1 MLLSALVSGLGLGSM
16 YGLIAL
22 GFTLTFAVSGTVN
35 FAQGSSLM
43 LGAVVAQMLAVGAR
57 WPMPLAVAAAILA
70 CAAWGLVVERLA
82 IRPFVR
88 RGSNVW
94 LMASVALGIVADNLA
109 MAVFG
114 KEPRALPSAWADEP
128 WAVGDAGIFPL
139 QLAIPVVG
147 LLLAGA
153 VQLGLRRTGTGL
165 RLRAAVQN
173 ADAARLMGINVTGL
187 VAATYAA
194 GAALAGVAGVL
205 VAPLFN
211 VAYDMGTLF
220 GIKAFAVAILGG
232 LTRPWGVVAAGLL
245 YGLIEAGATTWLGSG
260 STQIATFSAVIAAL
274 ALAPEGLFARRAVA
288 RV

>member
-35 FAQGSSLM
+35 FAQGSSVM
-43 LGAVVAQMLAVGAR
+43 LGAVVAHMLSVGAG
-57 WPMPLAVAAAILA
+57 WPMPLAVVLALLA

-88 RGSNVW
+88 RGSNAW
-94 LMASVALGIVADNLA
+94 LMASVALGIVLDNLA
-109 MAVFG
+109 MAAFG
-114 KEPRALPSAWADEP
+114 KEPRALPSSLADEP

-139 QLAIPVVG
+139 QLVIPAVG
-147 LLLAGA
+147 LALAAA
-153 VQLGLRRTGTGL
+153 VQAGLHRTGLGL

-173 ADAARLMGINVTGL
+173 ADAARLMGIDVTRL
-187 VAATYAA
+187 TAATYAA
-194 GAALAGVAGVL
+194 AAALAGVAGVL

-245 YGLIEAGATTWLGSG
+245 YGLAEAGTTVLLGSG
-260 STQIATFSAVIAAL
+260 STQIVTFSAVIAAL
-274 ALAPEGLFARRAVA
+274 ALAPEGLFTRRRAA

>member
-43 LGAVVAQMLAVGAR
+43 LGAVVTHMAALGAG
-57 WPMPLAVAAAILA
+57 WPMPLAVLLALFA
-70 CAAWGLVVERLA
+70 CAAWGLVVERIA

-88 RGSNVW
+88 RGSNAW
-94 LMASVALGIVADNLA
+94 LMAGVALGIVADNTV

-114 KEPRALPSAWADEP
+114 KEPRALPSSWADEP

-139 QLAIPVVG
+139 QVAIPVVG
-147 LLLAGA
+147 LALAAG
-153 VQLGLRRTGTGL
+153 VQAGLARTGLGL

-173 ADAARLMGINVTGL
+173 ADAARLMGVDVTTL

-194 GAALAGVAGVL
+194 AAVLAGVAGVL

-232 LTRPWGVVAAGLL
+232 LTRPWGVMGAGLL
-245 YGLIEAGATTWLGSG
+245 YGLAEAGATTLLGSG
-260 STQIATFSAVIAAL
+260 STQIVTFSAVIAAL
-274 ALAPEGLFARRAVA
+274 ALAPEGLFAQRRTV

>member
-1 MLLSALVSGLGLGSM
+1 MLLSAIASGVGLGSM

-43 LGAVVAQMLAVGAR
+43 LGAVTAHLLAVGAG
-57 WPMPLAVAAAILA
+57 WPMPVAVIVALMV
-70 CAAWGLVVERLA
+70 CAVWGLVVERVA

-94 LMASVALGIVADNLA
+94 LMASVALGIVADNIA

-114 KEPRALPSAWADEP
+114 KEPRALPSGWADEP

-147 LLLAGA
+147 LALAAA
-153 VQLGLRRTGTGL
+153 VQVGLGRTGLGL

-173 ADAARLMGINVTGL
+173 ADAARLMGIDVTRL
-187 VAATYAA
+187 VATTYAV
-194 GAALAGVAGVL
+194 AAMLAGVAGLL

-245 YGLIEAGATTWLGSG
+245 FGLAEAGVTTAFGSG
-260 STQIATFSAVIAAL
+260 ATQIVTFSAVIVAL
-274 ALAPEGLFARRAVA
+274 ALRPEGLFARRTSV

>member
-43 LGAVVAQMLAVGAR
+43 LGAVTAQMAAVGGG
-57 WPMPLAVAAAILA
+57 WPMPLAIAAALA
-70 CAAWGLVVERLA
+70 VCACWGLIVERVA
-82 IRPFVR
+82 IRPFVL

-94 LMASVALGIVADNLA
+94 LMASVALGIVVDNLA

-147 LLLAGA
+147 VALAAA
-153 VQLGLRRTGTGL
+153 VQFGLGHTGLGL

-173 ADAARLMGINVTGL
+173 ADAARLMGIDVTRL
-187 VAATYAA
+187 VAITYAA
-194 GAALAGVAGVL
+194 ASVLAGVAGVL

-211 VAYDMGTLF
+211 VASDMGTLF

-245 YGLIEAGATTWLGSG
+245 YGLVEAGATTWLGSG
-260 STQIATFSAVIAAL
+260 STQIVTFSAVIVAL
-274 ALAPEGLFARRAVA
+274 AVAPEGLFSRRRAA